1 VSAPLVSVIIVSR
14 GRPKS
19 LGLCLLAVSQIQ
31 YHPFEII
38 VVADQQGLN
47 AVRYVV
53 LPGPIKMAHCDA
65 ANISI
70 ARNIGIDM
78 AAGDVVVFL
87 DDDSVPEP
95 GWLFHLAAVFD
106 DPEVMAA
113 GGYVLG
119 RNGISFESKAQIID
133 AMAVTTALEIDGLEP
148 VTQAARDGMAV
159 VTKGTNCAFRRTL
172 FERIGGFDPAFA
184 YFLDESD
191 VNFRIAIAAMKTAI
205 VPLAQVHHQS
215 DSSQYRDENRRPY
228 DLHQIGKSLAVFW
241 RKHCDPAGHQKAKQ
255 CALKSQKHQLYRH
268 MIAGHCEPRDVDRLL
283 LSLKAGFAAGE
294 REQFSDAPQMQPRSQ
309 EFSPF
314 REAGNSLSRHEVVA
328 GFRLSG
334 NRVRKAAADL
344 AQSGHIVSAYVLSRT
359 ALFHRVRFHADGYW
373 EQTGGLFGRS
383 IRAQPMFRWFSL
395 RKRVADER
403 KRLALVRHPW
413 DIDSR

>member
-1 VSAPLVSVIIVSR
+1 VSGPSVSIIIVSR

-38 VVADQQGLN
+38 VVADQQGLD
-47 AVRYVV
+47 AVRSVA
-53 LPGPIKMAHCDA
+53 LPRPIKTAHHDA
-65 ANISI
+65 ANISA
-70 ARNIGIDM
+70 ARNIGIDL
-78 AAGDVVVFL
+78 AAGDIVAFL

-95 GWLFHLAAVFD
+95 GWLFHLAAVFG

-119 RNGISFESKAQIID
+119 RNGISFESEAQVID
-133 AMAVTTALEIDGLEP
+133 AMAVTTALEMEGLEA
-148 VTQAARDGMAV
+148 VILAASDGMAV
-159 VTKGTNCAFRRTL
+159 VTKGTNCAFRRNL

-191 VNFRIAIAAMKTAI
+191 VNFRIAKAAMKTAI
-205 VPLAQVHHQS
+205 VPLAQVHHRS
-215 DSSQYRDENRRPY
+215 DASQYRDKNRRPY

-241 RKHCDPAGHQKAKQ
+241 RKHCDLKDHQKAKQ
-255 CALKSQKHQLYRH
+255 LALKSQKNQLNRH
-268 MIAGHCEPRDVDRLL
+268 MISGHCEPRDVDRLL
-283 LSLKAGFAAGE
+283 LSLKAGFGAGE
-294 REQFSDAPQMQPRSQ
+294 QGQLSDAPQILPRSQ
-309 EFSPF
+309 EFFPF
-314 REAGNSLSRHEVVA
+314 KEARSSRSRHEVVA

-334 NRVRKAAADL
+334 NRVRKTAADL
-344 AQSGHIVSAYVLSRT
+344 VKSGHIVSAYVLSRT

-383 IRAQPMFRWFSL
+383 IRTQPMFRWFSL

-403 KRLALVRHPW
+403 KWLALVRHPW
-413 DIDSR
+413 DIDCR